1 MTCEQVREQL
11 SAHLDDAPASAARA
25 ELEGHLAGCA
35 ACRRELD
42 RLRAT
47 VGLVAGLGPVHAPAG
62 FVDRVV
68 EAAYRRPWSRRLRDA
83 LLLPW
88 RTKVPLEAAA
98 LLLVALGAVH
108 LFERTPEVQE
118 RAAGRAGAVRVPEA
132 PAVRAPSPGPPPPS
146 DASPAASSRLERPAP
161 APPVLPG
168 ATREPP
174 ASRRTEPAAPAPE
187 GRPRPAEES
196 TSVAPGRAGEV
207 MDERRGE
214 AGRVEGPAPAPSRA
228 SPLGAPLAA
237 TPGAESGGGP
247 RAWSSGDREKPSA
260 KVTAPPAAE
269 VAPRHEPG
277 PADRTVAK
285 RSAAP
290 SSASAV
296 GPAGAAGASAPSG
309 EVAAGPASPAPAP
322 GGRAASEP
330 PAGAPAGATAMRA
343 MDASGR
349 LAVTSPEAA
358 EREVRAL
365 AVRVGA
371 TSVSRRVQGAA
382 DLIALELVVPRD
394 RYPELVAGLRALG
407 RWIPEYEAPGLPVT
421 VRIEVALVREP

>member
-11 SAHLDDAPASAARA
+11 SAHLDDALATAERA
-25 ELEGHLAGCA
+25 DLEGHLAGCA
-35 ACRRELD
+35 ACRRALEQ
-42 RLRAT
+42 LRAT
-47 VGLVAGLGPVHAPAG
+47 VGLVAGLEPLHAPAG

-68 EAAYRRPWSRRLRDA
+68 EAAHRRPWPRRLRAA
-83 LLLPW
+83 LLVPW

-98 LLLVALGAVH
+98 LLVVALGAVH

-146 DASPAASSRLERPAP
+146 DESPAASSRLERPAP
-161 APPVLPG
+161 PVLPG
-168 ATREPP
+168 ATREPS
-174 ASRRTEPAAPAPE
+174 ASRRAEPAAPASG

-196 TSVAPGRAGEV
+196 TSVAPGRAGEA
-207 MDERRGE
+207 MDERGGE
-214 AGRVEGPAPAPSRA
+214 AGRVEGPVPAPSRA

-247 RAWSSGDREKPSA
+247 RTWSSGDREMPAA
-260 KVTAPPAAE
+260 KVTAPPDAAGP
-269 VAPRHEPG
+269 PRPEPG
-277 PADRTVAK
+277 PGDRTVAK

-290 SSASAV
+290 SSAPAV
-296 GPAGAAGASAPSG
+296 GPAGAAGASAHSG
-309 EVAAGPASPAPAP
+309 EAAAGPTSPAPAP

-330 PAGAPAGATAMRA
+330 PAGAPAGAAAMRA

-349 LAVTSPEAA
+349 LAVTSPAAA

-371 TSVSRRVQGAA
+371 TSVIRRARGAA

-407 RWIPEYEAPGLPVT
+407 RWIPEYEAPGLPVA
-421 VRIEVALVREP
+421 VRVEVALVRQP